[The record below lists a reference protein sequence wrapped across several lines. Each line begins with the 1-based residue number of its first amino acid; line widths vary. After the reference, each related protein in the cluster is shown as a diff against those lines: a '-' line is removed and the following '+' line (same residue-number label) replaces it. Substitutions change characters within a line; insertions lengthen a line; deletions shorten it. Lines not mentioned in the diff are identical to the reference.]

1 MDMNNYLLEWLAK
14 ERLGELRT
22 ALARQQ
28 LAASVRQRSPLRV
41 RLGLAL
47 IGFGRRV
54 HGNESA
60 LARRTSRAPAA
71 S

>member
-1 MDMNNYLLEWLAK
+1 MDMNNYLIEWLAK

-28 LAASVRQRSPLRV
+28 LAASVRQPSPLRV

-47 IGFGRRV
+47 IDFGRRLQ
-54 HGNESA
+54 GNGSA
-60 LARRTSRAPAA
+60 VTRRASGAPAA

>member
-1 MDMNNYLLEWLAK
+1 MDMNSYLIEWLAK

-28 LAASVRQRSPLRV
+28 LAASLREPSALRV

-47 IGFGRRV
+47 IALGRRLQ
-54 HGNESA
+54 GDRASAARA
-60 LARRTSRAPAA
+60 LANRMAT
-71 S
+71 